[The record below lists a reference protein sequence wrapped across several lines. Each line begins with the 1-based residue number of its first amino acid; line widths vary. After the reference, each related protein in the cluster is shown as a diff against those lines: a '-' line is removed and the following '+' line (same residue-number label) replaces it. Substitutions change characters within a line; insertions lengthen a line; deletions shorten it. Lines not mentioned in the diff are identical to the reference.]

1 MLKLNKVQN
10 QYSLTKFIYNVL
22 QLKTEMLLF

>member
-1 MLKLNKVQN
+1 MLKLNKVPN
-10 QYSLTKFIYNVL
+10 QYSLIKFIYIVL